1 MSKNDKDFEL
11 SPILI
16 GSTLAQNAISIYDVD
31 NDSMYS
37 IDGLR
42 FELSINPDDFEA
54 VSLALDTFGNPQ
66 FFSGSNRIGTYR
78 YFWTWREDEFTVALG
93 FGLNGT
99 GKCNIGKGFLDY
111 NPNKV
116 PDDFICRLYRCI
128 DHFANSRLVRWDLA
142 IDFPLVRDA
151 VRMIKDMAK
160 VMEMKETDVIR
171 LMLYTFKEW
180 NIDKSINKARATH
193 KNFDRLSGAIKLI
206 MKANREQRMSNDI
219 KANLY
224 IVN

>member
-1 MSKNDKDFEL
+1 MNTKMKSF
-11 SPILI
+11 
-16 GSTLAQNAISIYDVD
+16 
-31 NDSMYS
+31 
-37 IDGLR
+37 
-42 FELSINPDDFEA
+42 
-54 VSLALDTFGNPQ
+54 
-66 FFSGSNRIGTYR
+66 
-78 YFWTWREDEFTVALG
+78 
-93 FGLNGT
+93 
-99 GKCNIGKGFLDY
+99 
-111 NPNKV
+111 
-116 PDDFICRLYRCI
+116 RLYDDECTM
-128 DHFANSRLVRWDLA
+128 L
-142 IDFPLVRDA
+142 
-151 VRMIKDMAK
+151 KDMAK